1 MENIKRI
8 GVGKNTNPSIN
19 ENVIEPVEIVLT
31 FDSATV
37 TFDNTIKT
45 FDEEI

>member
-8 GVGKNTNPSIN
+8 GVGNNLNPSIN
-19 ENVIEPVEIVLT
+19 ENVIEPVEIVLR
-31 FDSATV
+31 FDSAVV
-37 TFDNTIKT
+37 TFDNTIKK